1 VKNGKLDRRVKYTK
15 MVLKKSLIKLLA
27 QKDISQITVKELCED
42 ADINRTTFYAHYS
55 DQYDLKSKIEDE
67 LLENISS
74 YLSDSM
80 ESGSDEVVDAVEKIF
95 EYIRENAELCQ
106 MLLSDRGDINFQ
118 KRIMMLIYSGKIDT
132 LISGGRIPGEYADYI
147 RAYIITGCIG
157 VVQKW
162 LDDNMARPSRNMAK
176 LLVALSM
183 ELPESFGA
191 KK

>member
-1 VKNGKLDRRVKYTK
+1 MKNEKLDRRVRYTK

-27 QKDISQITVKELCED
+27 QKDISQITIKELCED

-55 DQYDLKSKIEDE
+55 DQYDLKSSIEDE
-67 LLENISS
+67 LVENISS
-74 YLSDSM
+74 YLSDTL

-118 KRIMMLIYSGKIDT
+118 KRIMMLIYHEKIDN
-132 LISGGRIPGEYADYI
+132 LISGGRIPGEYAEYV

-157 VVQKW
+157 VVRKW
-162 LDDNMARPSRNMAK
+162 LNENMAQPSRNMARM
-176 LLVALSM
+176 LVALSM
-183 ELPESFGA
+183 ELPEMLA
-191 KK
+191 EEK